1 MGEKISII
9 MPAYNGAKYIETTIK
24 SIQAQTYVDW
34 ELLVISDGSTDET
47 VAIVQKLMESDTRIK
62 CYEQENAGVSAARNT
77 GLDKAT
83 GKYISFLDADDL
95 WEPSIL
101 AKLYEAMQKDGGRK
115 FVYARTDE
123 IFDDG
128 VKALI
133 GPVDNTEGY
142 LENFRH
148 KTNELRLTFHI
159 SAMLIE
165 RALIE
170 HYQLRFKVGIKISED
185 TGFFIQLLCV
195 TEAHCVPEILSHYM
209 RREQSATTK
218 AWKPQDWEGQVT
230 IYDKIVD
237 FAAQKRPEAMA
248 DFAKMHSYVAYR
260 FVRKC
265 LKAGYYDESQ
275 TYIEKWLPV
284 LQDFTNNGGKCMDRL
299 KCGLMLACRE
309 NITLLKMTGRV

>member
-1 MGEKISII
+1 MDEKISII
-9 MPAYNGAKYIETTIK
+9 MPAYNAAKYIEKTIK
-24 SIQAQTYVDW
+24 SIQAQAYTNW

-47 VAIVQKLMESDTRIK
+47 VPIVNKLMAFDRRIQ

-101 AKLYEAMQKDGGRK
+101 EKLYDTMQAENERK

-128 VKALI
+128 VSELI

-142 LENFRH
+142 LEKFRH

-159 SAMLIE
+159 SAMLID

-170 HYQLRFKVGIKISED
+170 TYNLRFKVGIKISED
-185 TGFFIQLLCV
+185 TGFFIQLLSV
-195 TEAHCVPEILSHYM
+195 TPAHCVPEILSHYM

-218 AWKPQDWEGQVT
+218 PWKPQNWEGQVV
-230 IYDKIVD
+230 IFDKIKE
-237 FAAQKRPEAMA
+237 FIAQNRPEAMT
-248 DFAKMHSYVAYR
+248 DFAKMHGYAAYR

-265 LKAGYYDESQ
+265 LKAGFYNESQ
-275 TYIEKWLPV
+275 DYIEKWLPV
-284 LQDFTNNGGKCMDRL
+284 LHDFVHNGGKCMDCM
-299 KCGLMLACRE
+299 KCRLMLAFRE
-309 NITLLKMTGRV
+309 NINFIKLIGKI

>member
-9 MPAYNGAKYIETTIK
+9 MPAYNAAKYIEATIK
-24 SIQAQTYVDW
+24 TIQAQTYVDW

-47 VAIVQKLMESDTRIK
+47 VTIVKNMMAYDARIK
-62 CYEQENAGVSAARNT
+62 CYEQENAGVSAARNA

-95 WEPSIL
+95 WEASL
-101 AKLYEAMQKDGGRK
+101 LTKLHEAIQKDGHRK

-133 GPVDNTEGY
+133 GPADNIEGY

-170 HYQLRFKVGIKISED
+170 DYQLRFKVGIKISED

-195 TEAHCVPEILSHYM
+195 TAAHCVPEILSHYM

-218 AWKPQDWEGQVT
+218 AWKPQDWEGQVV
-230 IYDKIVD
+230 IYDKIRD
-237 FAAQKRPEAMA
+237 FAIQKRPEAIP

-265 LKAGYYDESQ
+265 LKAGYYTESRD
-275 TYIEKWLPV
+275 YMERWLPV
-284 LQDFTNNGGKCMDRL
+284 LQDFSHNGGKCMDRL
-299 KCGLMLACRE
+299 KCRLMLVCRK